1 MVAFPPSPSGSR
13 LAAGGRGSLT
23 SLCASCAP
31 HGAAWSSVKAH
42 VRSFSLASPFAVLA
56 TGNSTTSA
64 GNHPAQIPTTASA
77 GSTAAGARPLSTPHV
92 VAIVLGAVGGA
103 IALAVVL
110 ALVYVLRVRRKVERF
125 RRSMNVLGPE
135 LTPLPRPPDIDVRLA
150 NGAHLASMPTPYPP
164 PPRNLTIDVGASRAI
179 QHASRPS
186 AGLQTPTR
194 SLYEAAV
201 PSPGPTS
208 FPRREPHSAAT
219 QRVAFEDFRLASN
232 GPHSRSFTIDVGASR
247 ATQHA
252 SRPSAG
258 LQTPTPSPYGATVPP
273 PGPISFPRREP
284 RSAAAQHTT
293 FDDSR
298 LTSNEPPS

>member
-1 MVAFPPSPSGSR
+1 MASTVLHSHCPTAMVAFPPSPSGSR

-23 SLCASCAP
+23 GLCASCVP
-31 HGAAWSSVKAH
+31 QGAAWSSVKAH
-42 VRSFSLASPFAVLA
+42 VRSFSLASPFTVLA
-56 TGNSTTSA
+56 TSNSTTTA
-64 GNHPAQIPTTASA
+64 GNHPAQIPATTSA

-150 NGAHLASMPTPYPP
+150 NGAHLASVPTPYPRLSSTP
-164 PPRNLTIDVGASRAI
+164 SITSPIGTPRGPPRNLAIDVGASHAI

-194 SLYEAAV
+194 SLYEVAV

-219 QRVAFEDFRLASN
+219 QRVTFE
-232 GPHSRSFTIDVGASR
+232 G
-247 ATQHA
+247 
-252 SRPSAG
+252 
-258 LQTPTPSPYGATVPP
+258 
-273 PGPISFPRREP
+273 
-284 RSAAAQHTT
+284 
-293 FDDSR
+293 SR
-298 LTSNEPPS
+298 LTSNEPHSRSFVNSPPPPRSAAHDL